1 MDIANPIYDTVFK
14 YLMEDNA
21 IARLIISTIIKQNVI
36 SLDFRPN
43 EHMFESEAGSITV
56 YRLDFSAAIETPQG
70 PKIVIIEIQKAK
82 YAADIMRFRKYLG
95 EKYRNKENVH
105 KIKEIRK
112 QQGKLVEV
120 EKTRPTPILSIYFLG
135 FSLEHFRVPVIRVQR
150 NCYDDATDEKL
161 EGREEFI
168 ECLTHDSY
176 VIQVPFLVEPHKTE
190 VEKML
195 GVFNQK
201 KMTSDFHILS
211 IDEEEFPEK
220 YRSIIRRLQRAS
232 AEPSVRDKMDIEDE
246 VIDELRSMSRVVQEK
261 EEELIESEIVIEEM
275 HMELEEQKAALEE
288 KDKALEEMDKSLEDK
303 DREIKENKAALEEKE
318 KLIRDLLKRLEGT

>member
-1 MDIANPIYDTVFK
+1 MEIANPIYDTVFK

-21 IARLIISTIIKQNVI
+21 IARLMISTIIKQNVV

-43 EHMFESEAGSITV
+43 ECTFESEAGSITV

-82 YAADIMRFRKYLG
+82 YPTDIMRFRKYLG
-95 EKYRNKENVH
+95 EKYKNKENVH

-112 QQGKLVEV
+112 KQGKLVEV
-120 EKTRPTPILSIYFLG
+120 EKTRPTPIMSIYFLG
-135 FSLEHFRVPVIRVQR
+135 YSLEHFRVPVIRVQR

-176 VIQVPFLVEPHKTE
+176 IIQVPFLVEPHKTE

-201 KMTSDFHILS
+201 KMTSDHHILS
-211 IDEEEFPEK
+211 VKEEDFPEK
-220 YRSIIRRLQRAS
+220 YRPIIRRLQRAS
-232 AEPSVRDKMDIEDE
+232 AEQSVRDKMDVEDE
-246 VIDELRSMSRVVQEK
+246 VIDELRSMSRVIQEK
-261 EEELIESEIVIEEM
+261 EEELIESEVLIEEM
-275 HMELEEQKAALEE
+275 HMELEEKH
-288 KDKALEEMDKSLEDK
+288 KALEEK

-318 KLIRDLLKRLEGT
+318 KLIRELLKRLEGT